1 MSSVG
6 RSSHVSEALHLFP
19 GWGLERSA
27 GHYLDL
33 SSAVVGLTLFPLG
46 YFLQSACKSSGL
58 AECTLRF
65 LRHSAIE
72 IDRVNQVSA
81 QGQRQ

>member
-19 GWGLERSA
+19 GWGLEHSA

-33 SSAVVGLTLFPLG
+33 SSAVVGLTLFPVG
-46 YFLQSACKSSGL
+46 GISFKAHAK
-58 AECTLRF
+58 AP
-65 LRHSAIE
+65 
-72 IDRVNQVSA
+72 V
-81 QGQRQ
+81 